1 MYKLKYKKQDGE
13 YQVANFNNLQDVSNE
28 ISKICSADELSKLL
42 DNQKEFN
49 IRFYITKK

>member
-1 MYKLKYKKQDGE
+1 MIKLKYKRQDGE
-13 YQVANFNNLQDVSNE
+13 YKVVNLNNLEEVSNE
-28 ISKICSADELSKLL
+28 ISKICSTDELNKFL